1 MLLSCRRRVSSSVS
15 SSSSETS
22 SAAARMPLIENA
34 SSSSSFRYA
43 AVSLLVGFAAGRLSF
58 RTPEENAR
66 IEQLPK
72 GYPLACCADHETS
85 GSSHSHSH
93 SHWHSAESTRCEIPD
108 LAPEHQK
115 LVKALRRIVGNK
127 QFLDGREQTT
137 ETASYLKG
145 ARLGRGSALAIVRP
159 TKLRQ
164 VQEIVQETV
173 DAGCVVLVQ
182 GSNTGLT
189 GGSVPREQTD
199 GRPTVV
205 ISMKHFDTVFPID
218 DGERVVCLA
227 GVGLASL
234 KHFVIEN
241 FPDRESHSILGS
253 TFLNPTTAAGVAY
266 GSGGTQSRK
275 GPACTERALYLKVT
289 PDKYGKSIVKVVNT
303 LGIED
308 LDCEEGE
315 FEAHKRWD
323 GVITKLDSY
332 IDVVK
337 NESDNVMKSSNDTYG
352 KHQSHDQNYKDNL
365 CKLDHNVSRFNADT
379 KGLDCN
385 RSEGKVLILATVH
398 DTFESPRSSKSFWLS
413 FEDLET
419 ANKFKTE
426 VCLDNP
432 ADLPISLEYMDR
444 DSFDIIDQAGRFMG
458 HFIKFFGSASPIVSS
473 AWDLKLKVEA
483 LDIRGAA
490 TFPDA
495 FQYFF
500 NSLLPSILPKQIME
514 MGRSRDHHIATTIGD
529 YNGSLDRFEERF
541 ANFRKVHKGK
551 IDVHECKTAA
561 EKDGVTAFRFIA
573 AAAFKTYCVGTG
585 LQGFSVDYAL
595 PKNYSSSPPL
605 PPSNEP
611 VKRMRYSHFA
621 CNVVHED
628 LAYAQGIDTHAAKM
642 ELKEVVDVVCKGR
655 LPAEHGHGTEYK
667 APEDTKKRWM
677 KMDPLNVMNPGVG
690 GLSTKYGYEK
700 E

>member
-1 MLLSCRRRVSSSVS
+1 M
-15 SSSSETS
+15 
-22 SAAARMPLIENA
+22 
-34 SSSSSFRYA
+34 
-43 AVSLLVGFAAGRLSF
+43 
-58 RTPEENAR
+58 
-66 IEQLPK
+66 
-72 GYPLACCADHETS
+72 
-85 GSSHSHSH
+85 
-93 SHWHSAESTRCEIPD
+93 
-108 LAPEHQK
+108 
-115 LVKALRRIVGNK
+115 
-127 QFLDGREQTT
+127 
-137 ETASYLKG
+137 
-145 ARLGRGSALAIVRP
+145 
-159 TKLRQ
+159 
-164 VQEIVQETV
+164 
-173 DAGCVVLVQ
+173 
-182 GSNTGLT
+182 
-189 GGSVPREQTD
+189 
-199 GRPTVV
+199 
-205 ISMKHFDTVFPID
+205 
-218 DGERVVCLA
+218 
-227 GVGLASL
+227 
-234 KHFVIEN
+234 
-241 FPDRESHSILGS
+241 
-253 TFLNPTTAAGVAY
+253 
-266 GSGGTQSRK
+266 
-275 GPACTERALYLKVT
+275 YLKVT
-289 PDKYGKSIVKVVNT
+289 ADKYGKNIVKVVNT

-315 FEAHKRWD
+315 FVAHKRWD
-323 GVITKLDSY
+323 GVVTKLDSY

-337 NESDNVMKSSNDTYG
+337 NERDNTMKSSNDTYG
-352 KHQSHDQNYKDNL
+352 KHQSHDHKYKENL

-398 DTFESPRSSKSFWLS
+398 DTFEAPRRAKTYWLS
-413 FEDLET
+413 FKDLET
-419 ANKFKTE
+419 TNKFKTE

-432 ADLPISLEYMDR
+432 ADLPMSLEYMDR

-458 HFIKFFGSASPIVSS
+458 HFIKFFGSASPVVSS

-490 TFPDA
+490 TFPDT
-495 FQYFF
+495 FQYYANNF
-500 NSLLPSILPKQIME
+500 LPSILPKQIMN

-541 ANFRKVHKGK
+541 AKFRKEHEGK
-551 IDVHECKTAA
+551 MDVHECKTAS

-595 PKNYSSSPPL
+595 PKNYLSSPQL
-605 PPSNEP
+605 PPSNQP

-628 LAYAQGIDTHAAKM
+628 LAYAQGVDTHAAKI
-642 ELKEVVDVVCKGR
+642 ELKHVVDEVCKGK

-690 GLSTKYGYEK
+690 GLSTKYRYEK